1 MKFEKVNKTVKIN
14 KENSKKIFLETDCLK
29 IFNEEPEKMKIYKS
43 SDYCYE
49 SKYFRE
55 NNFSFA
61 SQID

>member
-1 MKFEKVNKTVKIN
+1 MKFEEVNKTVKLD
-14 KENSKKIFLETDCLK
+14 KRKTKKYFLETESLK
-29 IFNEEPEKMKIYKS
+29 IINEEPEKIQIYKS

-61 SQID
+61 SLID